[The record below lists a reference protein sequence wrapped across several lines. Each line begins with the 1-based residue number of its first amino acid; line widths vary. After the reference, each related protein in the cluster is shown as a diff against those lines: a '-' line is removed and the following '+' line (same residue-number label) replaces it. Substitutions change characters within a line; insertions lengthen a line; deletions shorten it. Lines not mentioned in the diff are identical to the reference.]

1 MEATMLILAVIAGL
15 AAFGRASITWGADSR
30 EPIADDHAR

>member
-15 AAFGRASITWGADSR
+15 AALGVTSMTLGVDSR
-30 EPIADDHAR
+30 EPFKDDHAR

>member
-15 AAFGRASITWGADSR
+15 AVFGKATITWGVDSR